1 MRKALLSLGILFAT
15 AGAAMAQDKALHSSH
30 DGHNHGTDVA
40 QPAAAAKPATTLTS
54 TNLAFKSEIHDFG
67 TVAEGPNVDH
77 EFSFTNTGKEPII
90 INQVQASCGCTTP
103 SWSKE
108 PVLPGQ
114 KGTVKAS
121 YGTQGRPGSFSKTIT
136 VTSNA
141 GVKVL
146 TIKGNVEKA
155 PESSVPGN
163 NSVIKMN

>member
-1 MRKALLSLGILFAT
+1 MRKALLSLGILFAS
-15 AGAAMAQDKALHSSH
+15 AGAAMAQDKALHSAH
-30 DGHNHGTDVA
+30 DGHNHGTADVA
-40 QPAAAAKPATTLTS
+40 VTQPATSLTTA
-54 TNLAFKSEIHDFG
+54 NLAFKSDQHDFG
-67 TVAEGPNVDH
+67 TVAEGPNAEH
-77 EFSFTNTGKEPII
+77 EFTFTNTGKEPII

-103 SWSKE
+103 TWSKE

-114 KGTVKAS
+114 KGSIKAVYS
-121 YGTQGRPGSFSKTIT
+121 TQGRPGSFTKTVT

-163 NSVIKMN
+163 TSVIKMN

>member
-15 AGAAMAQDKALHSSH
+15 AGAAMAQDKHSAH
-30 DGHNHGTDVA
+30 DGHNHGTVDVA
-40 QPAAAAKPATTLTS
+40 AKTDAKPATSLT
-54 TNLAFKSEIHDFG
+54 TANLAFKNEVHDFG
-67 TVAEGPNVDH
+67 TLGEGPNAEH

-103 SWSKE
+103 TWSKE

-114 KGTVKAS
+114 KGSVKAVYS
-121 YGTQGRPGSFSKTIT
+121 TQGRPGNFTKTIT

-163 NSVIKMN
+163 SSIMKMN